1 MPHYINKLDVNKNVD
16 EALLDNLFLQKMY
29 SLKFS
34 TSYNPHLL
42 KSIFQTRFTILKTF
56 SEGVSLP
63 AVTQIYKKFG
73 VFFYYESEK
82 KVL

>member
-1 MPHYINKLDVNKNVD
+1 MLRITASKLLNRN
-16 EALLDNLFLQKMY
+16 LD
-29 SLKFS
+29 
-34 TSYNPHLL
+34 
-42 KSIFQTRFTILKTF
+42 
-56 SEGVSLP
+56 LP

>member
-1 MPHYINKLDVNKNVD
+1 MKNFNYTFFAEINYLIM
-16 EALLDNLFLQKMY
+16 LH
-29 SLKFS
+29 
-34 TSYNPHLL
+34 PHLL